1 MGGNNM
7 NENRT
12 FITCEKCGKKLI
24 ERKSN
29 GLWYFLFGKR
39 FDKDGIEGPPPVEI
53 YVQGSLRMRCLRRT
67 CGHWNY
73 LHYFPS
79 FMPEEVISGEDSHS
93 ISPC

>member
-1 MGGNNM
+1 M

-24 ERKSN
+24 ERKQN

-39 FDKDGIEGPPPVEI
+39 FDKDGIEGPPPVEL

-67 CGHWNY
+67 CGH
-73 LHYFPS
+73 YFPN
-79 FMPEEVISGEDSHS
+79 FMPEDMISGEDSHS

>member
-7 NENRT
+7 NDNRT

-24 ERKSN
+24 ERKPN
-29 GLWYFLFGKR
+29 GVWYFLFGKR
-39 FDKDGIEGPPPVEI
+39 FDKDGVEGPPPVEL

-73 LHYFPS
+73 LHYFPGLV
-79 FMPEEVISGEDSHS
+79 PEEIVAISGEHS
-93 ISPC
+93 ISLR